1 MVAEARQRDPG
12 ADRFRERPQGLQGG
26 RIPLPWTRAVSTIS
40 APTISPAEGI
50 GVTTDAPIPSYQIM
64 RRCCGVNGK
73 VFASWIAPWV
83 PRPQGSPHVGREPG
97 DRLGVAEQIPVP
109 VVVGRLG
116 DRKAGPVGADAG
128 NVGPAD
134 LEHQREPGDQVLE
147 RRGAVVEET
156 REIIDQFATTAEFD
170 GTSGTGVISSPGTEL
185 RVHPGPVRHQ
195 FVELRMGRT
204 TVRRKSCGSVPCRC
218 YACGNRFHTHITSG
232 DSKVVIKHDIV
243 VIGGGLAGMRAAVEA
258 AERGADVAIV
268 SKMHPVR
275 SHSGAAQGGIN
286 AALGNREEDSPEAH
300 AFDCVK
306 GSDYLG
312 DQDAIDAMAE
322 DAPRQ
327 IIWLEHR
334 GCIFSRMPDG
344 RIAQRPFGGAGSPRT
359 CYSADVTGLVIL
371 HTLWEQLERFG
382 VKVYE
387 EYFAT
392 ALCVEDGVGSGVVA
406 YNMRNGELEL
416 VTAKATIFATGGA
429 GRMYAKTTN
438 GYASTADGMAIC
450 YNAGIPLMDMEFIQ
464 FHPTSLKENGVL
476 MTEAARGE
484 GAYLLNTA
492 GERFMFKYA
501 PNKGELAS
509 RDVVSRAEWTE
520 ILEGR
525 GVDGCVLLDLRHLG
539 REKILE
545 RLPQIRELALDA
557 TGKDAIDTTDPDPA
571 RHALH
576 DGRHRDRQV
585 AARRAIPGVY
595 AAGECACVSVHGAN
609 RLGGNSL
616 LETIVFGARS
626 AKHAANYIKKLGDVK
641 PSRTRR

>member
-1 MVAEARQRDPG
+1 M
-12 ADRFRERPQGLQGG
+12 
-26 RIPLPWTRAVSTIS
+26 
-40 APTISPAEGI
+40 
-50 GVTTDAPIPSYQIM
+50 
-64 RRCCGVNGK
+64 
-73 VFASWIAPWV
+73 
-83 PRPQGSPHVGREPG
+83 
-97 DRLGVAEQIPVP
+97 
-109 VVVGRLG
+109 
-116 DRKAGPVGADAG
+116 
-128 NVGPAD
+128 
-134 LEHQREPGDQVLE
+134 
-147 RRGAVVEET
+147 
-156 REIIDQFATTAEFD
+156 
-170 GTSGTGVISSPGTEL
+170 
-185 RVHPGPVRHQ
+185 
-195 FVELRMGRT
+195 
-204 TVRRKSCGSVPCRC
+204 
-218 YACGNRFHTHITSG
+218 
-232 DSKVVIKHDIV
+232 IKHDV
-243 VIGGGLAGMRAAVEA
+243 VVVGGGLAGMRAAVEA

-300 AFDCVK
+300 AFDTAK

-312 DQDAIDAMAE
+312 DQDAIEAMCE

-334 GCIFSRMPDG
+334 GCIFSRLPDG
-344 RIAQRPFGGAGSPRT
+344 RIAQRPFGGAGTPRT

-371 HTLWEQLERFG
+371 HTLWEQLERFN

-387 EYFAT
+387 EYFCT
-392 ALCVEDGVGSGVVA
+392 ALCVEDGVGTGIVA

-416 VTAKATIFATGGA
+416 IAAKATIFATGGA

-438 GYASTADGMAIC
+438 GYASTADGQGVA
-450 YNAGIPLMDMEFIQ
+450 YKAGLPIMDMEFVQ

-476 MTEAARGE
+476 LSEAARGE
-484 GAYLLNTA
+484 GAYLLNSA

-557 TGKDAIDTTDPDPA
+557 TGKDAIDDPIPILPGMHYTMGGIETDKFGA
-571 RHALH
+571 TR
-576 DGRHRDRQV
+576 V
-585 AARRAIPGVY
+585 PGVY
-595 AAGECACVSVHGAN
+595 AAGEVACVSVHGAN

-616 LETIVFGARS
+616 LETIVFGAR
-626 AKHAANYIKKLGDVK
+626 AARHAADYIKSVPSVRPSEKTLAAERERIAAWLSK
-641 PSRTRR
+641 PTGTRAPQLRAAMNKTMSDNVFIFRNEAQLQKAVDDLLAIRKQFDEGVYVMDKSKTFNTDLISTMETDFLIDSAMCVANGALARKESRGAQARTDFPDRDDENWMKHTLAWKQPGANPRLDYSRNVTITKYEPQVRAY

>member
-1 MVAEARQRDPG
+1 
-12 ADRFRERPQGLQGG
+12 
-26 RIPLPWTRAVSTIS
+26 
-40 APTISPAEGI
+40 
-50 GVTTDAPIPSYQIM
+50 
-64 RRCCGVNGK
+64 
-73 VFASWIAPWV
+73 
-83 PRPQGSPHVGREPG
+83 
-97 DRLGVAEQIPVP
+97 
-109 VVVGRLG
+109 
-116 DRKAGPVGADAG
+116 
-128 NVGPAD
+128 
-134 LEHQREPGDQVLE
+134 
-147 RRGAVVEET
+147 
-156 REIIDQFATTAEFD
+156 
-170 GTSGTGVISSPGTEL
+170 
-185 RVHPGPVRHQ
+185 
-195 FVELRMGRT
+195 
-204 TVRRKSCGSVPCRC
+204 
-218 YACGNRFHTHITSG
+218 
-232 DSKVVIKHDIV
+232 
-243 VIGGGLAGMRAAVEA
+243 MRAAVEA
-258 AERGADVAIV
+258 AEGGADVAIV

-286 AALGNREEDSPEAH
+286 AALGNREDDSPENH

-312 DQDAIDAMAE
+312 DQDSIEAMAE

-327 IIWLEHR
+327 IVWLEHR
-334 GCIFSRMPDG
+334 GCIFSRLPDG

-392 ALCVEDGVGSGVVA
+392 ALCVEDGVGTGVVA
-406 YNMRNGELEL
+406 YNMRTGELEL
-416 VTAKATIFATGGA
+416 VTAKATIFATGGL
-429 GRMYAKTTN
+429 GRVYAKTTN
-438 GYASTADGMAIC
+438 GYASTGDGMAIA
-450 YNAGIPLMDMEFIQ
+450 YRAGIPLMDMEFVQ

-476 MTEAARGE
+476 LSEAARGE
-484 GAYLLNTA
+484 GAYLLNSE

-525 GVDGCVLLDLRHLG
+525 GIDGCVMLDLRHLG

-557 TGKDAIDTTDPDPA
+557 TGKDAIDTPIPILPGMHYAMGGIETDKFGA
-571 RHALH
+571 TR
-576 DGRHRDRQV
+576 
-585 AARRAIPGVY
+585 IPGVY
-595 AAGECACVSVHGAN
+595 AAGEVACVSVHGAN

-626 AKHAANYIKKLGDVK
+626 AKHAVQYIKSVGSVRQSERTLKSEQDRIDGILARTGGERHSAVRKKMNAVMSDNVFIFRKEDELTRAVEGLREVREAAKTMTVMDKSKTFNTDLVGLLETEFLVDVAQPIALGALNRTESRGAQARTDYPERDDEKWLVHSLMHYTGEDPRPDYTRKVTFTKYK
-641 PSRTRR
+641 PEVRSY

>member
-1 MVAEARQRDPG
+1 
-12 ADRFRERPQGLQGG
+12 
-26 RIPLPWTRAVSTIS
+26 
-40 APTISPAEGI
+40 
-50 GVTTDAPIPSYQIM
+50 
-64 RRCCGVNGK
+64 
-73 VFASWIAPWV
+73 
-83 PRPQGSPHVGREPG
+83 
-97 DRLGVAEQIPVP
+97 
-109 VVVGRLG
+109 
-116 DRKAGPVGADAG
+116 
-128 NVGPAD
+128 
-134 LEHQREPGDQVLE
+134 
-147 RRGAVVEET
+147 
-156 REIIDQFATTAEFD
+156 
-170 GTSGTGVISSPGTEL
+170 
-185 RVHPGPVRHQ
+185 
-195 FVELRMGRT
+195 
-204 TVRRKSCGSVPCRC
+204 
-218 YACGNRFHTHITSG
+218 
-232 DSKVVIKHDIV
+232 
-243 VIGGGLAGMRAAVEA
+243 MRAAVEA
-258 AERGADVAIV
+258 AEAGADVAIV

-286 AALGNREEDSPEAH
+286 AALGNREDDSPEQH

-312 DQDAIDAMAE
+312 DQDSIEAMAE

-327 IIWLEHR
+327 IVWLEHR
-334 GCIFSRMPDG
+334 GCIFSRLPDG

-392 ALCVEDGVGSGVVA
+392 ALCVEDGIGTGVVA

-416 VTAKATIFATGGA
+416 VNAKATIFATGGL
-429 GRMYAKTTN
+429 GRVFAKTTN
-438 GYASTADGMAIC
+438 GYASTGDGMSIA
-450 YNAGIPLMDMEFIQ
+450 YRAGIPLMDMEFVQ
-464 FHPTSLKENGVL
+464 FHPTSLKVNGVL
-476 MTEAARGE
+476 LSEAARGE
-484 GAYLLNTA
+484 GAYLLNSD

-525 GVDGCVLLDLRHLG
+525 GIDGCVLLDLRHLG

-557 TGKDAIDTTDPDPA
+557 TGIDAIDAPIPILPGMHYAMGGIETDKFGA
-571 RHALH
+571 TR
-576 DGRHRDRQV
+576 
-585 AARRAIPGVY
+585 IPGVY
-595 AAGECACVSVHGAN
+595 AAGEVACVSVHGAN

-626 AKHAANYIKKLGDVK
+626 AKHAVQYIKSVGDVRSSERTLRDERERIAGILARTGGERHTQVRK
-641 PSRTRR
+641 AINTAMSDNVFIFRNDAELNVAVAALREAREAAKTMTVMDKSKTFNTDLVGLLETEFLMDVAEPIAHGALNRTESRGAQSRTDFPNRDDDNWMKHTLMHYTGADPRADYSRGVTYTKYKPEVRSY

>member
-1 MVAEARQRDPG
+1 MIQHD
-12 ADRFRERPQGLQGG
+12 
-26 RIPLPWTRAVSTIS
+26 
-40 APTISPAEGI
+40 
-50 GVTTDAPIPSYQIM
+50 
-64 RRCCGVNGK
+64 
-73 VFASWIAPWV
+73 
-83 PRPQGSPHVGREPG
+83 
-97 DRLGVAEQIPVP
+97 
-109 VVVGRLG
+109 VVV
-116 DRKAGPVGADAG
+116 V
-128 NVGPAD
+128 
-134 LEHQREPGDQVLE
+134 
-147 RRGAVVEET
+147 
-156 REIIDQFATTAEFD
+156 
-170 GTSGTGVISSPGTEL
+170 
-185 RVHPGPVRHQ
+185 
-195 FVELRMGRT
+195 
-204 TVRRKSCGSVPCRC
+204 
-218 YACGNRFHTHITSG
+218 
-232 DSKVVIKHDIV
+232 
-243 VIGGGLAGMRAAVEA
+243 GGGLAGMRAAVEA
-258 AERGADVAIV
+258 AEAGADVAIV

-286 AALGNREEDSPEAH
+286 AALGNREEDSPENH

-312 DQDAIDAMAE
+312 DQDAIEAMTD

-327 IIWLEHR
+327 IVWLEHR
-334 GCIFSRMPDG
+334 GCIFSRLPDG

-392 ALCVEDGVGSGVVA
+392 ALCVEDGVGAGVVA
-406 YNMRNGELEL
+406 YNMRTGELEL
-416 VTAKATIFATGGA
+416 VTAKATIFATGGL
-429 GRMYAKTTN
+429 GRVYAKTTN
-438 GYASTADGMAIC
+438 GYASTGDGMAIA
-450 YNAGIPLMDMEFIQ
+450 YRAGIPLMDMEFVQ
-464 FHPTSLKENGVL
+464 FHPTSLKVNGVL
-476 MTEAARGE
+476 LSEAARGE
-484 GAYLLNTA
+484 GAYLLNSE

-525 GVDGCVLLDLRHLG
+525 GVDGCVFLDLRHLG

-557 TGKDAIDTTDPDPA
+557 TGLDAIDTPIPILPGMHYAMGGIETDKFGA
-571 RHALH
+571 TK
-576 DGRHRDRQV
+576 
-585 AARRAIPGVY
+585 IPGVY

-626 AKHAANYIKKLGDVK
+626 ARHAVDYIKSVGSVRPSERTLKSEQERIAGILARSGGERHPQVRKRMNAAMSENVFIFRTAQGLGVAVDELREVREAAK
-641 PSRTRR
+641 SMTVMDKSKTFNTDLVGMLETEFLVDIAQAIAHGALHRTESRGAQARTDFPERDDEKWLVHSRFNYTGGDPNIDYDRKVTMTKWEPTVRSY

>member
-1 MVAEARQRDPG
+1 M
-12 ADRFRERPQGLQGG
+12 
-26 RIPLPWTRAVSTIS
+26 
-40 APTISPAEGI
+40 
-50 GVTTDAPIPSYQIM
+50 
-64 RRCCGVNGK
+64 
-73 VFASWIAPWV
+73 
-83 PRPQGSPHVGREPG
+83 
-97 DRLGVAEQIPVP
+97 
-109 VVVGRLG
+109 
-116 DRKAGPVGADAG
+116 
-128 NVGPAD
+128 
-134 LEHQREPGDQVLE
+134 
-147 RRGAVVEET
+147 
-156 REIIDQFATTAEFD
+156 
-170 GTSGTGVISSPGTEL
+170 
-185 RVHPGPVRHQ
+185 
-195 FVELRMGRT
+195 
-204 TVRRKSCGSVPCRC
+204 
-218 YACGNRFHTHITSG
+218 
-232 DSKVVIKHDIV
+232 IKHDIV
-243 VIGGGLAGMRAAVEA
+243 VVGGGLAGMRAAVEA

-286 AALGNREEDSPEAH
+286 AALGNAAEDTPEAH

-312 DQDAIDAMAE
+312 DQDAIEAMAE

-334 GCIFSRMPDG
+334 GCIFSRLPDG

-371 HTLWEQLERFG
+371 HSLWEQLERFQ

-392 ALCVEDGVGSGVVA
+392 ALCVEDGIGTGITA
-406 YNMRNGELEL
+406 YNMRTGELEL

-429 GRMYAKTTN
+429 GRVYAKTTN
-438 GYASTADGMAIC
+438 GYASTGDGMAIC
-450 YNAGIPLMDMEFIQ
+450 YRAGIPLMDMEFVQ

-476 MTEAARGE
+476 LSEAARGE
-484 GAYLLNTA
+484 GAYLLNKD

-501 PNKGELAS
+501 PPNKGELAS

-520 ILEGR
+520 IMEGR
-525 GVDGCVLLDLRHLG
+525 GVDGCVFLDLRHLG

-557 TGKDAIDTTDPDPA
+557 TGLDAIDSTIPILPGMHYTMGGIATDKFGA
-571 RHALH
+571 TSM
-576 DGRHRDRQV
+576 
-585 AARRAIPGVY
+585 PGVY

-616 LETIVFGARS
+616 LETIVFGHRS
-626 AKHAANYIKKLGDVK
+626 ATPRRQLRQLDRRRAPLGTHAQE
-641 PSRTRR
+641 RTRPARRDPRAQRRRTSSASA

>member
-1 MVAEARQRDPG
+1 
-12 ADRFRERPQGLQGG
+12 
-26 RIPLPWTRAVSTIS
+26 
-40 APTISPAEGI
+40 
-50 GVTTDAPIPSYQIM
+50 
-64 RRCCGVNGK
+64 
-73 VFASWIAPWV
+73 
-83 PRPQGSPHVGREPG
+83 
-97 DRLGVAEQIPVP
+97 
-109 VVVGRLG
+109 
-116 DRKAGPVGADAG
+116 
-128 NVGPAD
+128 
-134 LEHQREPGDQVLE
+134 
-147 RRGAVVEET
+147 
-156 REIIDQFATTAEFD
+156 
-170 GTSGTGVISSPGTEL
+170 
-185 RVHPGPVRHQ
+185 
-195 FVELRMGRT
+195 
-204 TVRRKSCGSVPCRC
+204 
-218 YACGNRFHTHITSG
+218 
-232 DSKVVIKHDIV
+232 VIKHDVV

-286 AALGNREEDSPEAH
+286 AALGNREEDTPENH
-300 AFDCVK
+300 AFDTAK

-312 DQDAIDAMAE
+312 DQDAIEAMCY
-322 DAPRQ
+322 DAPSQ

-334 GCIFSRMPDG
+334 GCIFSRLPDG
-344 RIAQRPFGGAGSPRT
+344 RIAQRPFGGAGAPRT

-371 HTLWEQLERFG
+371 HTLWEQLERFN

-387 EYFAT
+387 EYFCT
-392 ALCVEDGVGSGVVA
+392 ALCVEDGVGTGVVA

-416 VTAKATIFATGGA
+416 ITAKATIFATGGA

-438 GYASTADGMAIC
+438 GYASTADGHGVAFR
-450 YNAGIPLMDMEFIQ
+450 AGIPMMDMEFVQ

-476 MTEAARGE
+476 LSEAARGE
-484 GAYLLNTA
+484 GAYLLNSV

-525 GVDGCVLLDLRHLG
+525 GIDGTVLLDLRHLG

-557 TGKDAIDTTDPDPA
+557 TGKDAINEPIPILPGMHYTMGGIETDINGA
-571 RHALH
+571 TR
-576 DGRHRDRQV
+576 
-585 AARRAIPGVY
+585 IPGVY
-595 AAGECACVSVHGAN
+595 AAGEVACASVHGAN

-626 AKHAANYIKKLGDVK
+626 AKHAVEYIKSAGEVRPSERTLKQQQDRINNWLSKSDGTRAPKLRAAMNKVMSEYVFIFRNETQLQKAVDELLQIRKQFDEGVYVMDKSKTFNTDLVNTMETDYLIDTAMCVANGALARK
-641 PSRTRR
+641 ESRGAQARTDYPERDDEHWMVHTLAWREEGKNPRLDHSRKVTITKWQPQVRTY

>member
-1 MVAEARQRDPG
+1 MIQ
-12 ADRFRERPQGLQGG
+12 
-26 RIPLPWTRAVSTIS
+26 
-40 APTISPAEGI
+40 
-50 GVTTDAPIPSYQIM
+50 
-64 RRCCGVNGK
+64 
-73 VFASWIAPWV
+73 
-83 PRPQGSPHVGREPG
+83 
-97 DRLGVAEQIPVP
+97 
-109 VVVGRLG
+109 
-116 DRKAGPVGADAG
+116 
-128 NVGPAD
+128 
-134 LEHQREPGDQVLE
+134 
-147 RRGAVVEET
+147 
-156 REIIDQFATTAEFD
+156 
-170 GTSGTGVISSPGTEL
+170 
-185 RVHPGPVRHQ
+185 
-195 FVELRMGRT
+195 
-204 TVRRKSCGSVPCRC
+204 
-218 YACGNRFHTHITSG
+218 
-232 DSKVVIKHDIV
+232 HDVV
-243 VIGGGLAGMRAAVEA
+243 VIGGGLAGMRAAVQA
-258 AERGADVAIV
+258 AEGGADVAII

-300 AFDCVK
+300 TFDTVK

-312 DQDAIDAMAE
+312 DQDAAAAMCE
-322 DAPRQ
+322 DAPKQ

-344 RIAQRPFGGAGSPRT
+344 RIAQRPFGGAGTPRT

-387 EYFAT
+387 EYFCT
-392 ALCVEDGVGSGVVA
+392 ALAIEDGIGSGVVA
-406 YNMRNGELEL
+406 YNIRNGELEL

-429 GRMYAKTTN
+429 GRMYLKTTN
-438 GYASTADGMAIC
+438 GYASTADGFGVA
-450 YNAGIPLMDMEFIQ
+450 YKAGIPLMDMEFMQ
-464 FHPTSLKENGVL
+464 FHPTTLKENGVL
-476 MTEAARGE
+476 MTEGARGE
-484 GAYLLNTA
+484 GAYLLNSS

-525 GVDGCVLLDLRHLG
+525 GVDGCVLLDMRHLG

-557 TGKDAIDTTDPDPA
+557 TGKDAVDEPIPILPGAHYTMGGIETDKWGA
-571 RHALH
+571 TR
-576 DGRHRDRQV
+576 V
-585 AARRAIPGVY
+585 PGVY

-626 AKHAANYIKKLGDVK
+626 ATHALEYIKNNGGGK
-641 PSRTRR
+641 PSERTLNQERERIRALMSRTSGTRAPQLRRAMNETMSENTFIFRDATGLGKAVEEMTRVRREFDENAFVMDKSSTFNTDLVGALETDFLLDAALALATSAQSRTESRGAQARTDFPDRDDQNWLKHTLAWRQPDGPPRLDYSRAVKITQFDPQVRSY

>member
-1 MVAEARQRDPG
+1 
-12 ADRFRERPQGLQGG
+12 
-26 RIPLPWTRAVSTIS
+26 
-40 APTISPAEGI
+40 
-50 GVTTDAPIPSYQIM
+50 
-64 RRCCGVNGK
+64 
-73 VFASWIAPWV
+73 
-83 PRPQGSPHVGREPG
+83 
-97 DRLGVAEQIPVP
+97 
-109 VVVGRLG
+109 
-116 DRKAGPVGADAG
+116 
-128 NVGPAD
+128 
-134 LEHQREPGDQVLE
+134 
-147 RRGAVVEET
+147 
-156 REIIDQFATTAEFD
+156 
-170 GTSGTGVISSPGTEL
+170 
-185 RVHPGPVRHQ
+185 
-195 FVELRMGRT
+195 
-204 TVRRKSCGSVPCRC
+204 
-218 YACGNRFHTHITSG
+218 
-232 DSKVVIKHDIV
+232 
-243 VIGGGLAGMRAAVEA
+243 MRAAVEA

-286 AALGNREEDSPEAH
+286 AALGNREEDTPENH
-300 AFDCVK
+300 AFDTAK

-312 DQDAIDAMAE
+312 DQDAIAAMCE

-334 GCIFSRMPDG
+334 GCIFSRLPDG
-344 RIAQRPFGGAGSPRT
+344 RIAQRPFGGAGAPRT

-371 HTLWEQLERFG
+371 HTLWEQLERFN

-387 EYFAT
+387 EYFCT
-392 ALCVEDGVGSGVVA
+392 ALCVEGGVGTGIVA

-416 VTAKATIFATGGA
+416 INAKATIFATGGA

-438 GYASTADGMAIC
+438 GYASTADGQAVAFR
-450 YNAGIPLMDMEFIQ
+450 AGIPLMDFEFVQ

-476 MTEAARGE
+476 LSEAARGE
-484 GAYLLNTA
+484 GAYLLNSN

-525 GVDGCVLLDLRHLG
+525 GIDGCVLLDLRHLG

-557 TGKDAIDTTDPDPA
+557 TGKDAIDTPIPILPGMHYTMGGIETDKWGA
-571 RHALH
+571 TR
-576 DGRHRDRQV
+576 
-585 AARRAIPGVY
+585 IPGVY

-626 AKHAANYIKKLGDVK
+626 ARHAVDYIKSSGEVRPSERTLTAERERIDGILARSGGERHSHVRKAVNDAMSDHAFIFRNEAELKAGMDEIRAAREAATTMTVQDKSKTFNTDLIGLLETEFLADIAPTMMLGALNRQE
-641 PSRTRR
+641 SRGAQARTDFPERDDEKWMVHSLMRYTGPTTDPTPDYSRKVVITKWQPAVRTY

>member
-1 MVAEARQRDPG
+1 
-12 ADRFRERPQGLQGG
+12 
-26 RIPLPWTRAVSTIS
+26 
-40 APTISPAEGI
+40 
-50 GVTTDAPIPSYQIM
+50 
-64 RRCCGVNGK
+64 
-73 VFASWIAPWV
+73 
-83 PRPQGSPHVGREPG
+83 
-97 DRLGVAEQIPVP
+97 
-109 VVVGRLG
+109 
-116 DRKAGPVGADAG
+116 
-128 NVGPAD
+128 
-134 LEHQREPGDQVLE
+134 
-147 RRGAVVEET
+147 
-156 REIIDQFATTAEFD
+156 
-170 GTSGTGVISSPGTEL
+170 
-185 RVHPGPVRHQ
+185 
-195 FVELRMGRT
+195 
-204 TVRRKSCGSVPCRC
+204 
-218 YACGNRFHTHITSG
+218 
-232 DSKVVIKHDIV
+232 VIKHDIV
-243 VIGGGLAGMRAAVEA
+243 VVGGGLAGMRAAVEA

-286 AALGNREEDSPEAH
+286 AALGNREDDSPENH

-312 DQDAIDAMAE
+312 DQDAIEAMAE

-344 RIAQRPFGGAGSPRT
+344 RIAQRPFGGAGAART
-359 CYSADVTGLVIL
+359 CFSADVTGLVIL

-392 ALCVEDGVGSGVVA
+392 ALCVEDGIGSGIVA

-416 VTAKATIFATGGA
+416 VTAKATIFATGGL
-429 GRMYAKTTN
+429 GRVYRKTTN
-438 GYASTADGMAIC
+438 GYASTADGMAIA
-450 YNAGIPLMDMEFIQ
+450 YRAGVPLMDMEFVQ

-476 MTEAARGE
+476 LSEAARGE
-484 GAYLLNTA
+484 GAYLLNSE

-525 GVDGCVLLDLRHLG
+525 GVDGCVFLDLRHLG

-557 TGKDAIDTTDPDPA
+557 TGKDAIETPIPILPGMHYAMGGISTDKWGATT
-571 RHALH
+571 
-576 DGRHRDRQV
+576 
-585 AARRAIPGVY
+585 IPGVY

-626 AKHAANYIKKLGDVK
+626 AQHASDYIKNLGDVR
-641 PSRTRR
+641 PSEKTLQSERDRIAGILARTGGERHSHVRKAINDAMSDHAFIFREEADLKAGMDELRQAREMAQTMTVQDKSKTFNTDLVGALETEFLMDVSQPIMLGAINRQESRGAQARRDFPDRDDEKWMMHTLMHYKGPTADPEADYSRKVTVTKWQPTVRTY

>member
-1 MVAEARQRDPG
+1 
-12 ADRFRERPQGLQGG
+12 L
-26 RIPLPWTRAVSTIS
+26 
-40 APTISPAEGI
+40 
-50 GVTTDAPIPSYQIM
+50 
-64 RRCCGVNGK
+64 
-73 VFASWIAPWV
+73 
-83 PRPQGSPHVGREPG
+83 
-97 DRLGVAEQIPVP
+97 
-109 VVVGRLG
+109 
-116 DRKAGPVGADAG
+116 
-128 NVGPAD
+128 
-134 LEHQREPGDQVLE
+134 
-147 RRGAVVEET
+147 
-156 REIIDQFATTAEFD
+156 
-170 GTSGTGVISSPGTEL
+170 
-185 RVHPGPVRHQ
+185 
-195 FVELRMGRT
+195 
-204 TVRRKSCGSVPCRC
+204 
-218 YACGNRFHTHITSG
+218 
-232 DSKVVIKHDIV
+232 IKHDV
-243 VIGGGLAGMRAAVEA
+243 VVVGGGLAGMRAAVEA
-258 AERGADVAIV
+258 AEAGADVAIV

-286 AALGNREEDSPEAH
+286 AALGNREDDSPEQH

-312 DQDAIDAMAE
+312 DQDSIEAMAE

-327 IIWLEHR
+327 IVWLEHR
-334 GCIFSRMPDG
+334 GCIFSRLPDG

-392 ALCVEDGVGSGVVA
+392 ALCVEDGIGTGVVA

-416 VTAKATIFATGGA
+416 VNAKATIFATGGL
-429 GRMYAKTTN
+429 GRVFAKTTN
-438 GYASTADGMAIC
+438 GYASTGDGMSIA
-450 YNAGIPLMDMEFIQ
+450 YRAGIPLMDMEFVQ
-464 FHPTSLKENGVL
+464 FHPTSLKVNGVL
-476 MTEAARGE
+476 LSEAARGE
-484 GAYLLNTA
+484 GAYLLNSD

-525 GVDGCVLLDLRHLG
+525 GIDGCVLLDLRHLG

-557 TGKDAIDTTDPDPA
+557 TGIDAIDAPIPILPGMHYAMGGIETDKFGA
-571 RHALH
+571 TR
-576 DGRHRDRQV
+576 
-585 AARRAIPGVY
+585 IPGVY
-595 AAGECACVSVHGAN
+595 AAGEVACVSVHGAN

-626 AKHAANYIKKLGDVK
+626 AKHAVQYIKSVGDVRSSERTLRGERERIAGILARTGGERHTQVRK
-641 PSRTRR
+641 AINTAMSDNVFIFRNDAELNVAVAALREAREAAKTMTVMDKSKTFNTDLVGLLETEFLMDVAEPIAHGALNRTESRGAQSRTDFPNRDDDNWMKHTLMHYTGADPRADYSRGVTYTKYKPEVRSY

>member
-1 MVAEARQRDPG
+1 
-12 ADRFRERPQGLQGG
+12 L
-26 RIPLPWTRAVSTIS
+26 
-40 APTISPAEGI
+40 
-50 GVTTDAPIPSYQIM
+50 
-64 RRCCGVNGK
+64 
-73 VFASWIAPWV
+73 
-83 PRPQGSPHVGREPG
+83 
-97 DRLGVAEQIPVP
+97 
-109 VVVGRLG
+109 
-116 DRKAGPVGADAG
+116 
-128 NVGPAD
+128 
-134 LEHQREPGDQVLE
+134 
-147 RRGAVVEET
+147 
-156 REIIDQFATTAEFD
+156 
-170 GTSGTGVISSPGTEL
+170 
-185 RVHPGPVRHQ
+185 
-195 FVELRMGRT
+195 
-204 TVRRKSCGSVPCRC
+204 
-218 YACGNRFHTHITSG
+218 
-232 DSKVVIKHDIV
+232 IKHDIV
-243 VIGGGLAGMRAAVEA
+243 VVGGGLAGMRAAVEA
-258 AERGADVAIV
+258 AEGGADVAIV

-286 AALGNREEDSPEAH
+286 AALGNREEDSPENH

-312 DQDAIDAMAE
+312 DQDAIEAMTE

-327 IIWLEHR
+327 IVWLEHR
-334 GCIFSRMPDG
+334 GCIFSRLPDG

-392 ALCVEDGVGSGVVA
+392 ALCVEDGIGAGVVA
-406 YNMRNGELEL
+406 YNMRTGELEL
-416 VTAKATIFATGGA
+416 VSAKATIFATGGL
-429 GRMYAKTTN
+429 GRVYAKTTN
-438 GYASTADGMAIC
+438 GYASTGDGMAIA
-450 YNAGIPLMDMEFIQ
+450 YRAGIPLMDMEFVQ

-476 MTEAARGE
+476 LSEAARGE
-484 GAYLLNTA
+484 GAYLLNSE

-525 GVDGCVLLDLRHLG
+525 GIDGCVLLDLRHLG

-557 TGKDAIDTTDPDPA
+557 TGKDAIDTPIPILPGMHYAMGGIETDKFGA
-571 RHALH
+571 T
-576 DGRHRDRQV
+576 QV
-585 AARRAIPGVY
+585 PGVY

-626 AKHAANYIKKLGDVK
+626 ARHALGYIKESGAVRESQRTLKAEQDRINGILARTGGERHSAVRKKMNAVMSDNVFIFRNQAELTKAVEGLREVREAAKTMTVMDKSKTFNTDLVGLLETEFLVDISQPIAFGALNREESRGAQARTDFPERNDEKWMVHTRMHYTGADPK
-641 PSRTRR
+641 PDYDRKVTATKWEPTVRSY

>member
-1 MVAEARQRDPG
+1 MRSYTVYGAEN
-12 ADRFRERPQGLQGG
+12 L
-26 RIPLPWTRAVSTIS
+26 
-40 APTISPAEGI
+40 
-50 GVTTDAPIPSYQIM
+50 
-64 RRCCGVNGK
+64 
-73 VFASWIAPWV
+73 
-83 PRPQGSPHVGREPG
+83 
-97 DRLGVAEQIPVP
+97 
-109 VVVGRLG
+109 
-116 DRKAGPVGADAG
+116 
-128 NVGPAD
+128 
-134 LEHQREPGDQVLE
+134 
-147 RRGAVVEET
+147 
-156 REIIDQFATTAEFD
+156 
-170 GTSGTGVISSPGTEL
+170 
-185 RVHPGPVRHQ
+185 
-195 FVELRMGRT
+195 
-204 TVRRKSCGSVPCRC
+204 
-218 YACGNRFHTHITSG
+218 
-232 DSKVVIKHDIV
+232 IKHDV
-243 VIGGGLAGMRAAVEA
+243 VVVGGGLAGMRAAVEA
-258 AERGADVAIV
+258 AEGGADVAIV

-286 AALGNREEDSPEAH
+286 AALGNRADDSPEAH

-312 DQDAIDAMAE
+312 DQDSIEAMAE

-327 IIWLEHR
+327 IVWLEHR
-334 GCIFSRMPDG
+334 GCIFSRLPDG

-392 ALCVEDGVGSGVVA
+392 ALCIEDGIGTGIVA
-406 YNMRNGELEL
+406 YDMRSGELQL
-416 VTAKATIFATGGA
+416 VTAKATIFATGGL
-429 GRMYAKTTN
+429 GRVYAKTTN
-438 GYASTADGMAIC
+438 GYASTGDGMAIA
-450 YNAGIPLMDMEFIQ
+450 YRAGIPLMDMEFVQ

-476 MTEAARGE
+476 LSEAARGE
-484 GAYLLNTA
+484 GAYLLNSD

-525 GVDGCVLLDLRHLG
+525 GIDGCVLLDLRHLG

-557 TGKDAIDTTDPDPA
+557 TGKDAIDEPIPILPGMHYAMGGIETDTFGA
-571 RHALH
+571 TR
-576 DGRHRDRQV
+576 V
-585 AARRAIPGVY
+585 PGVY
-595 AAGECACVSVHGAN
+595 AAGEVACVSVHGAN

-626 AKHAANYIKKLGDVK
+626 AKHAVAYAKSVGAVRDSERTLRGERDRIAGILARSGGPRHAHVRKAANAVMSDNVFIFRDEAGLSKATQGLREVREAAKTMTVMDKSTTFNTDLVGLLETEFLVDVAQPIAFGALARTESRGAQARTDFPERDDERWMVHSLMHRTDGD
-641 PSRTRR
+641 PRADYSRKVTYTKYRPEVRSY

>member
-1 MVAEARQRDPG
+1 
-12 ADRFRERPQGLQGG
+12 L
-26 RIPLPWTRAVSTIS
+26 
-40 APTISPAEGI
+40 
-50 GVTTDAPIPSYQIM
+50 
-64 RRCCGVNGK
+64 
-73 VFASWIAPWV
+73 
-83 PRPQGSPHVGREPG
+83 
-97 DRLGVAEQIPVP
+97 
-109 VVVGRLG
+109 
-116 DRKAGPVGADAG
+116 
-128 NVGPAD
+128 
-134 LEHQREPGDQVLE
+134 
-147 RRGAVVEET
+147 
-156 REIIDQFATTAEFD
+156 
-170 GTSGTGVISSPGTEL
+170 
-185 RVHPGPVRHQ
+185 
-195 FVELRMGRT
+195 
-204 TVRRKSCGSVPCRC
+204 
-218 YACGNRFHTHITSG
+218 
-232 DSKVVIKHDIV
+232 IKHDIV
-243 VIGGGLAGMRAAVEA
+243 VVGGGLAGMRAAVEA
-258 AERGADVAIV
+258 AEGGADVAIV

-286 AALGNREEDSPEAH
+286 AALGNREEDSPANH

-312 DQDAIDAMAE
+312 DQDAIEAMTD

-327 IIWLEHR
+327 IVWLEHR
-334 GCIFSRMPDG
+334 GCIFSRLPDG

-392 ALCVEDGVGSGVVA
+392 ALAIEDGVGAGVTA
-406 YNMRNGELEL
+406 YNMRTGELEL
-416 VTAKATIFATGGA
+416 VTAKATIFATGGL
-429 GRMYAKTTN
+429 GRVYAKTTN
-438 GYASTADGMAIC
+438 GYASTGDGMAIA
-450 YNAGIPLMDMEFIQ
+450 YRAGIPLMDMEFVQ

-476 MTEAARGE
+476 LSEAARGE
-484 GAYLLNTA
+484 GAYLLNSE

-525 GVDGCVLLDLRHLG
+525 GIDGCVMLDLRHLG

-557 TGKDAIDTTDPDPA
+557 TGKDAIDTPIPILPGMHYAMGGIETDKFGA
-571 RHALH
+571 TS
-576 DGRHRDRQV
+576 V
-585 AARRAIPGVY
+585 PGVY

-626 AKHAANYIKKLGDVK
+626 ARHALGYIKESGAVRESQRTLKSEQDRIAGILARTGGERHAAVRKKMNNVMSENVFIFRNEAELTKAVEGLREVREAAKTMTVMDKSKTFNTDLVGLLETEFLVDISQPIAFGALNRTESRGAQARTDFPERDDEKWLVHTRMHYTGADPK
-641 PSRTRR
+641 PDYDRKVTMTKYEPTVRSY